1 MTCFKRTNLRSFQNE
16 TRTVRFASELWVID
30 QQLLGGTPMAT
41 IFDRL
46 NQELESFGRKA
57 QAAFDEGRFQ
67 LELIRL
73 RRQRDDVSC
82 SLGKLVYKRERG
94 KEVDQVRIDA
104 LLLRLDDIEA
114 AIDKVEKQM
123 GSIKAEATEAP
134 ATDPAEATA
143 AGAAAGSTAPGM
155 EEGSPS

>member
-1 MTCFKRTNLRSFQNE
+1 
-16 TRTVRFASELWVID
+16 
-30 QQLLGGTPMAT
+30 MAN

-73 RRQRDDVSC
+73 RRQRDDAAS
-82 SLGKLVYKRERG
+82 SLGKLYYKRERG

-104 LLLRLDDIEA
+104 LMLRLDDIEA
-114 AIDKVEKQM
+114 AIEKVEKQM

-134 ATDPAEATA
+134 PPEAEETATAA
-143 AGAAAGSTAPGM
+143 AGAASPGM

>member
-1 MTCFKRTNLRSFQNE
+1 
-16 TRTVRFASELWVID
+16 
-30 QQLLGGTPMAT
+30 MAN

-73 RRQRDDVSC
+73 RRQRDDAAS
-82 SLGKLVYKRERG
+82 SLGKLFYKRERG

-114 AIDKVEKQM
+114 AIEKVEKQM
-123 GSIKAEATEAP
+123 GSIKAEATEATEP
-134 ATDPAEATA
+134 AGETAEAGAAAATA
-143 AGAAAGSTAPGM
+143 AGPAGPGA

>member
-1 MTCFKRTNLRSFQNE
+1 MKQMLTSSRPNRRGLHE
-16 TRTVRFASELWVID
+16 
-30 QQLLGGTPMAT
+30 QLSGSATMAN

-46 NQELESFGRKA
+46 NQELETFGRKA

-73 RRQRDDVSC
+73 RRQRDDAST
-82 SLGKLVYKRERG
+82 SLGKLFYQRERG

-114 AIDKVEKQM
+114 GIEKVEKQM

-134 ATDPAEATA
+134 AAEPAEAEATA
-143 AGAAAGSTAPGM
+143 GASAGGTPPGM

>member
-1 MTCFKRTNLRSFQNE
+1 
-16 TRTVRFASELWVID
+16 
-30 QQLLGGTPMAT
+30 MAN

-73 RRQRDDVSC
+73 RRQRDDASC

-114 AIDKVEKQM
+114 AIEKVEKQM
-123 GSIKAEATEAP
+123 GSIKAEAYETSTEAP
-134 ATDPAEATA
+134 AT
-143 AGAAAGSTAPGM
+143 AGAAAAGPDAGPGSAAPGM

>member
-1 MTCFKRTNLRSFQNE
+1 
-16 TRTVRFASELWVID
+16 
-30 QQLLGGTPMAT
+30 MAN

-46 NQELESFGRKA
+46 NEELESFGRKA

-73 RRQRDDVSC
+73 RRQRDDAAS
-82 SLGKLVYKRERG
+82 SLGKLIYKRERG

-104 LLLRLDDIEA
+104 LMLRLDDIEA
-114 AIDKVEKQM
+114 AIEKVEKQM

-134 ATDPAEATA
+134 APEAAEAAT
-143 AGAAAGSTAPGM
+143 AAAGSASPGM

>member
-1 MTCFKRTNLRSFQNE
+1 
-16 TRTVRFASELWVID
+16 
-30 QQLLGGTPMAT
+30 MAN

-46 NQELESFGRKA
+46 NQELETFGRKA

-73 RRQRDDVSC
+73 RRQRDDAAA
-82 SLGKLVYKRERG
+82 SLGKLIYQRDRG

-104 LLLRLDDIEA
+104 LMLRLDDIEA
-114 AIDKVEKQM
+114 GIDKVEKQM
-123 GSIKAEATEAP
+123 GSIKAEATETP
-134 ATDPAEATA
+134 AAEPAA
-143 AGAAAGSTAPGM
+143 AGAAAGAASGTTAPGM

>member
-1 MTCFKRTNLRSFQNE
+1 MPN
-16 TRTVRFASELWVID
+16 
-30 QQLLGGTPMAT
+30 

-46 NQELESFGRKA
+46 NQELETFGRKA

-73 RRQRDDVSC
+73 RRQRDDAAT
-82 SLGKLVYKRERG
+82 SLGKLYYQRERG

-104 LLLRLDDIEA
+104 LMLRLDDIEA
-114 AIDKVEKQM
+114 GIEKVEKQM

-134 ATDPAEATA
+134 ATETPAMETAEAGAT
-143 AGAAAGSTAPGM
+143 AGAASGAAAPGM

>member
-1 MTCFKRTNLRSFQNE
+1 MT
-16 TRTVRFASELWVID
+16 
-30 QQLLGGTPMAT
+30 T

-46 NQELESFGRKA
+46 NQELESFGKKA

-73 RRQRDDVSC
+73 RRQRDDASC
-82 SLGKLVYKRERG
+82 SLGKLYYKRERG

-114 AIDKVEKQM
+114 SIEKVEKQM
-123 GSIKAEATEAP
+123 GSIRAEATETTSEP
-134 ATDPAEATA
+134 AT
-143 AGAAAGSTAPGM
+143 AGAAAGAEAGAAAGM

>member
-1 MTCFKRTNLRSFQNE
+1 
-16 TRTVRFASELWVID
+16 
-30 QQLLGGTPMAT
+30 MAT

-73 RRQRDDVSC
+73 RRQRDDAAS
-82 SLGKLVYKRERG
+82 SLGKLFYKRERG

-104 LLLRLDDIEA
+104 LLLRMDDIEA
-114 AIDKVEKQM
+114 AIEKVEKQM
-123 GSIKAEATEAP
+123 GSIKAEATEAAEQP
-134 ATDPAEATA
+134 TGETAEAG
-143 AGAAAGSTAPGM
+143 AGAAAGSTSPGV

>member
-1 MTCFKRTNLRSFQNE
+1 M
-16 TRTVRFASELWVID
+16 
-30 QQLLGGTPMAT
+30 PT

-46 NQELESFGRKA
+46 NTELESFGRKA

-67 LELIRL
+67 LELLRL
-73 RRQRDDVSC
+73 RRQRDDTSC

-114 AIDKVEKQM
+114 AIDKVEQQM
-123 GSIKAEATEAP
+123 GTIRAEAYEASP
-134 ATDPAEATA
+134 
-143 AGAAAGSTAPGM
+143 AGAAESAPAPA
-155 EEGSPS
+155 EPADVAEGSPS

>member
-1 MTCFKRTNLRSFQNE
+1 
-16 TRTVRFASELWVID
+16 
-30 QQLLGGTPMAT
+30 MAT

-73 RRQRDDVSC
+73 RRQRDDAAG
-82 SLGKLVYKRERG
+82 SLGKLIYKRERG

-114 AIDKVEKQM
+114 AIEKVEKQM
-123 GSIKAEATEAP
+123 GSIKAEAYEASNETP
-134 ATDPAEATA
+134 AT
-143 AGAAAGSTAPGM
+143 AGAAADGPDDGPGSAPPGM

>member
-1 MTCFKRTNLRSFQNE
+1 
-16 TRTVRFASELWVID
+16 
-30 QQLLGGTPMAT
+30 MAN

-73 RRQRDDVSC
+73 RRQRDDAAG
-82 SLGKLVYKRERG
+82 SLGKLFYKRERG
-94 KEVDQVRIDA
+94 NEVDQVRIDA
-104 LLLRLDDIEA
+104 LLLRMDDIEA
-114 AIDKVEKQM
+114 AIEKVEKQM

-134 ATDPAEATA
+134 AAETA
-143 AGAAAGSTAPGM
+143 EAGAAAGAASPGM

>member
-1 MTCFKRTNLRSFQNE
+1 
-16 TRTVRFASELWVID
+16 
-30 QQLLGGTPMAT
+30 MAN

-46 NQELESFGRKA
+46 NQELETFGRKA

-73 RRQRDDVSC
+73 RRQRDDAAA
-82 SLGKLVYKRERG
+82 SLGTLIYQRDRG

-104 LLLRLDDIEA
+104 LMLRLDDIEA
-114 AIDKVEKQM
+114 GIEKVEKQM
-123 GSIKAEATEAP
+123 GSIKAEATETPVAEP
-134 ATDPAEATA
+134 AA
-143 AGAAAGSTAPGM
+143 AGATAGAASETTAPGM

>member
-1 MTCFKRTNLRSFQNE
+1 
-16 TRTVRFASELWVID
+16 
-30 QQLLGGTPMAT
+30 MAN

-46 NQELESFGRKA
+46 NQELESFGKKA

-73 RRQRDDVSC
+73 RRQRDDAAT
-82 SLGKLVYKRERG
+82 SLGRLYYQRERG

-104 LLLRLDDIEA
+104 LMLRMDDIEA
-114 AIDKVEKQM
+114 GIVKVEKQM

-134 ATDPAEATA
+134 AAETAEAEATA
-143 AGAAAGSTAPGM
+143 TAGAAAGAAPGM

>member
-1 MTCFKRTNLRSFQNE
+1 
-16 TRTVRFASELWVID
+16 
-30 QQLLGGTPMAT
+30 MAT

-82 SLGKLVYKRERG
+82 SLGKQVYKRERG

-114 AIDKVEKQM
+114 AMEKVEKQM

-134 ATDPAEATA
+134 AEPAEATA
-143 AGAAAGSTAPGM
+143 AAGAAAGATAAGV

>member
-1 MTCFKRTNLRSFQNE
+1 
-16 TRTVRFASELWVID
+16 
-30 QQLLGGTPMAT
+30 MAT

-46 NQELESFGRKA
+46 NQELESFGKKA

-73 RRQRDDVSC
+73 RRQRDDASC
-82 SLGKLVYKRERG
+82 NLGRLTYQRERG

-104 LLLRLDDIEA
+104 LMLRLDDIEA
-114 AIDKVEKQM
+114 AIEKVEKQM
-123 GSIKAEATEAP
+123 GSIKAEATE
-134 ATDPAEATA
+134 TTSSEPAEEPAA
-143 AGAAAGSTAPGM
+143 PAGAAAGPAAPGM

>member
-1 MTCFKRTNLRSFQNE
+1 
-16 TRTVRFASELWVID
+16 
-30 QQLLGGTPMAT
+30 MAT

-73 RRQRDDVSC
+73 RRQRDDASC
-82 SLGKLVYKRERG
+82 SLGKLIYKRERG
-94 KEVDQVRIDA
+94 NEVDQVRIDA
-104 LLLRLDDIEA
+104 LLIRLDDIEA
-114 AIDKVEKQM
+114 SIDKVEKQM
-123 GSIKAEATEAP
+123 GSIRAEASEAP
-134 ATDPAEATA
+134 PSEPADAT
-143 AGAAAGSTAPGM
+143 AGAAAGTTAPGM

>member
-1 MTCFKRTNLRSFQNE
+1 M
-16 TRTVRFASELWVID
+16 AS
-30 QQLLGGTPMAT
+30 

-46 NQELESFGRKA
+46 NQELESFGRRA

-73 RRQRDDVSC
+73 RRQRDDAAA
-82 SLGKLVYKRERG
+82 SLGKLYYKRERG

-104 LLLRLDDIEA
+104 LLLRMDDIEA

-123 GSIKAEATEAP
+123 GSINAEATEAP
-134 ATDPAEATA
+134 AAEPAGAA
-143 AGAAAGSTAPGM
+143 AGAAASEPAAPGM

>member
-1 MTCFKRTNLRSFQNE
+1 
-16 TRTVRFASELWVID
+16 
-30 QQLLGGTPMAT
+30 MAN

-73 RRQRDDVSC
+73 RRQRDDAAG
-82 SLGKLVYKRERG
+82 SLGKLFYKRERG
-94 KEVDQVRIDA
+94 NEVDQVRIDA
-104 LLLRLDDIEA
+104 LLLRMDDIEA
-114 AIDKVEKQM
+114 AIEKVEKQM
-123 GSIKAEATEAP
+123 GSIKAEATEAT
-134 ATDPAEATA
+134 AAETAEAGAT
-143 AGAAAGSTAPGM
+143 AGAAAGAASPGM